1 MPSDHLT
8 SLAADLAALPAP
20 LDVRLV
26 AVDMDGSLLDD
37 AKQVDPSF
45 WPLLD
50 ALVERGVTVC
60 PASGRQYATL
70 RRQLGRDDL
79 VYVAENGAH
88 VVRAGAVLAVH
99 GLVTDLARDVVRDVR
114 RQAAAGADVGVVLC
128 GLDSAY
134 VERTDAPFLAQ
145 CEPYYARLRRVPDLT
160 VVEDTVLKVA
170 VYDFGPAETGAGPA
184 LARFDGGARV
194 LVSGAHWVDVM
205 SPDADKGHALREV
218 QEALGVGPEQ
228 TVAFGD
234 YLNDVGMLAAAHWS
248 FAMANAHPDV
258 LTAARYVAPSNTD
271 NGVVRTLH
279 ALLGG

>member
-1 MPSDHLT
+1 MPTDDLT
-8 SLAADLAALPAP
+8 SLAADLATRPVP
-20 LDVRLV
+20 PDVRLV

-50 ALVERGVTVC
+50 ELVARGVTVC

-88 VVRAGAVLAVH
+88 VVRAGVPLAVH
-99 GLVTDLARDVVRDVR
+99 GLATDLARDVVRDVR
-114 RQAAAGADVGVVLC
+114 RQADAGADVGVVLC
-128 GLDSAY
+128 GLRSAY

-145 CEPYYARLRRVPDLT
+145 CEPYYALLQQVPDLT
-160 VVEDTVLKVA
+160 EVSDTVLKVA
-170 VYDFGPAETGAGPA
+170 VYDFGPAETGAGAA
-184 LARFDGGARV
+184 LARFDADARV

-218 QEALGVGPEQ
+218 QQALDVGPEQ
-228 TVAFGD
+228 TVALGD

-258 LTAARYVAPSNTD
+258 RAAARYVAPSNQD
-271 NGVVRTLH
+271 NGVVRALRT
-279 ALLGG
+279 LLGP

>member
-1 MPSDHLT
+1 MHPDDLT
-8 SLAADLAALPAP
+8 SLDLATRSARP
-20 LDVRLV
+20 DVRLV

-37 AKQVDPSF
+37 AKRVDPSF

-50 ALVERGVTVC
+50 ELVERGVTVC

-79 VYVAENGAH
+79 VYIAENGAH
-88 VVRAGAVLAVH
+88 VVRAGEPLAVH
-99 GLVTDLARDVVRDVR
+99 GLSTDLARDVVRDMR
-114 RQAAAGADVGVVLC
+114 RHAAAGADVGVVLC
-128 GLDSAY
+128 GLRSAY
-134 VERTDAPFLAQ
+134 VERTDAPFLEQ
-145 CEPYYARLRRVPDLT
+145 CHPYYALLQQVPDLT
-160 VVEDTVLKVA
+160 AVEDTVLKVA
-170 VYDFGPAETGAGPA
+170 VHDFGPAQTGAGAA
-184 LARFDGGARV
+184 LARFDGDARV

-218 QEALGVGPEQ
+218 QQALGVGPEQ

-258 LTAARYVAPSNTD
+258 LADARYVAPSNED
-271 NGVVRTLH
+271 NGVVRALRT
-279 ALLGG
+279 LLGP